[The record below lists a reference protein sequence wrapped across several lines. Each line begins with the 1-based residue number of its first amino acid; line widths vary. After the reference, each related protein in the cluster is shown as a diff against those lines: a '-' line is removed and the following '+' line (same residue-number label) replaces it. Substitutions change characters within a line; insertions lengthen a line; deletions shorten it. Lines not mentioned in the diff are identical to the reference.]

1 MLTWRGS
8 RIALRSYGEGP
19 TVTLCLHGFLEDS
32 ESFAAL
38 AQALPGHRLL
48 APDMPFHGQTEW
60 NGDGRLRPDDLLEI
74 LMQSPELQNGRFGLL
89 GYSMGGK
96 TALSLF
102 ERMPERISHLLLV
115 APDGL
120 RPDPWQTFFTR
131 TLLGNRILRFTMQD
145 PRWFTLFLDMLRRVR
160 LVNES
165 LYRFTLSYLGD
176 ADIRRRVYRVWMT
189 LRDFRPRREGLP
201 ELIRQHQT
209 PVRLVFGRYDRLC
222 PVRIGEDF
230 VRSLDGQARMDIL
243 ESGHLLLRGKHAL
256 SLAGAFPPLPAN

>member
-1 MLTWRGS
+1 L
-8 RIALRSYGEGP
+8 RIALRGYGEGP
-19 TVTLCLHGFLEDS
+19 HLTLCLHGFLEDS
-32 ESFAAL
+32 ASFAAL
-38 AQALPGHRLL
+38 AEALPGHRLL
-48 APDMPFHGQTEW
+48 APDMPFHGLSEW
-60 NGDGRLRPDDLLEI
+60 DEDGRLRPEDLIDI
-74 LMQSPELQNGRFGLL
+74 LMQCPELQKGRFGLL

-102 ERMPERISHLLLV
+102 ERMPERISHLVLV

-120 RPDPWQTFFTR
+120 RPDPWHAFFTR
-131 TLLGNRILRFTMQD
+131 TLLGNHILRYTMQD
-145 PRWFTLFLDMLRRVR
+145 PRWFNVLLDTLRRVR

-189 LRDFRPRREGLP
+189 LREIRPQRERLP
-201 ELIRQHQT
+201 DIIRSHRT

-230 VRSLDGQARMDIL
+230 VRRLDGLARMDIL
-243 ESGHLLLRGKHAL
+243 ESGHLLLRGKHAR
-256 SLAGAFPPLPAN
+256 SLAESFPTLPAN

>member
-1 MLTWRGS
+1 MLPWRGS
-8 RIALRSYGEGP
+8 RLALRSYGDGP
-19 TVTLCLHGFLEDS
+19 AVTLCLHGFLEDS

-38 AQALPGHRLL
+38 AKALPGHRLL
-48 APDMPFHGQTEW
+48 APDMPFHGMTEW
-60 NGDGRLRPDDLLEI
+60 NEDDRLRPEDLVEI
-74 LMQSPELQNGRFGLL
+74 LMQCPELQTGRFGLL

-120 RPDPWQTFFTR
+120 RRDPWNDFFTR
-131 TLLGNRILRFTMQD
+131 TLLGKRILRDTMHD
-145 PRWFTLFLDMLRRVR
+145 PRWFNVLLDTLRRVR

-165 LYRFTLSYLGD
+165 LYRFTISYLGD
-176 ADIRRRVYRVWMT
+176 PEIRSRVYRVWMT
-189 LRDFRPRREGLP
+189 LREFRPRRDRLTE
-201 ELIRQHQT
+201 IIQRHQT

-230 VRSLDGQARMDIL
+230 VRRLDGQARMDIL
-243 ESGHLLLRGKHAL
+243 DSGHLLLRGKNVL
-256 SLAGAFPPLPAN
+256 SLAEAFPTLPAN